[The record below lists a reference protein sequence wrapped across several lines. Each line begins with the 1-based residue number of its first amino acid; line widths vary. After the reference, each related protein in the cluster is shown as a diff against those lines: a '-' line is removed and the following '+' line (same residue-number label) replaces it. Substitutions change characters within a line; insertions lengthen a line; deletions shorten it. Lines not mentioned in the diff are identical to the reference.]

1 MQDRPAVRRDLIPF
15 GTTIFAEMTALAIQH
30 DAVNLSQGFP
40 DFDGPEFVRLAASK
54 AVMEG
59 PNQYARSMG
68 LPGFVEA
75 VAAKVRRHYGVELDP
90 YSQVTVFSGATE
102 GLFSSFMGLLEP
114 GDEVVLFEPFYDSYP
129 VCTVLAGATPRYCTL
144 RWPDFAFDREELA
157 SLFSERTRLVVL
169 NTPHNPSG
177 KVFTPE
183 EIAFIGSLC
192 QRHGAYLLTD
202 EVYEHLTYGVDHVP
216 AATLPGLAERTLT
229 ISSTGKTFSL
239 TGWKIGYAWGPRE
252 LVAAAQAAHQFVTY
266 ATASPLQWAMAQALA
281 ASDSFYEELRSEY
294 TERRDFLVGVLRE
307 VGFEAAEP
315 SGTYF
320 VMADVSRFGFEDD
333 FAFARHL
340 TADVGVACIP
350 PSVFYAKE
358 KAQGRRLA
366 RFAFCKKMETLKEA
380 ARRLEALKKRP

>member
-1 MQDRPAVRRDLIPF
+1 MPERPAVRRDLVPF
-15 GTTIFAEMTALAIQH
+15 GTTIFAEMTALAQKH
-30 DAVNLSQGFP
+30 GAVNLSQGFP

-54 AVMEG
+54 AIMEG

-68 LPGFVEA
+68 LPQFVEA

-90 YSQVTVFSGATE
+90 YRQVTVFSGATE
-102 GLFSSFMGLLEP
+102 GLFSSFIGLLEP
-114 GDEVVLFEPFYDSYP
+114 GDEVILFEPFYDSYP

-144 RWPDFAFDREELA
+144 RWPDFTFDREELT
-157 SLFSERTRLVVL
+157 SLFSDRTRLVVL

-177 KVFTPE
+177 KVYTRE
-183 EIAFIGSLC
+183 ELSFVGSLC
-192 QRHGAYLLTD
+192 EKRGAYLLTD

-216 AATLPGLAERTLT
+216 AATLPGLSERTLT

-239 TGWKIGYAWGPRE
+239 TGWKIGYAWGPEE
-252 LVAAAQAAHQFVTY
+252 LVAAAQAAHQFVTF
-266 ATASPLQWAMAQALA
+266 ATATPLQWAMAQALA
-281 ASDSFYEELRSEY
+281 APGSFYEGLTKEY
-294 TERRDFLVGVLRE
+294 TERRDFLVCALRE
-307 VGFEAAEP
+307 AGFEVAEP

-320 VMADVSRFGFEDD
+320 VMADISRFGFEDD

-340 TADVGVACIP
+340 TKEVGVACIP

-380 ARRLEALKKRP
+380 ARRLGALKKRA

>member
-1 MQDRPAVRRDLIPF
+1 MQNRPAVRRDLLPF

-30 DAVNLSQGFP
+30 GAVNLSQGFP
-40 DFDGPEFVRLAASK
+40 DFDGPEFVRSAAAK

-68 LPGFVEA
+68 LPELVQA
-75 VAAKVRRHYGVELDP
+75 VAAKVKRQYGVELDP
-90 YSQVTVFSGATE
+90 NRQVTVFSGATE
-102 GLFSSFMGLLEP
+102 GLFSSIMGLLEP

-144 RWPDFAFDREELA
+144 RWPGFAFDREELA
-157 SLFSERTRLVVL
+157 SLFTDRTRLVVL

-177 KVFTPE
+177 KVFTPD
-183 EIAFIGSLC
+183 EIAFVGSLC
-192 QRHGAYLLTD
+192 EKHGAYLLTD

-239 TGWKIGYAWGPRE
+239 TGWKIGYAWGPEE
-252 LVAAAQAAHQFVTY
+252 LVAAAQAAHQFVTF

-281 ASDSFYEELRSEY
+281 APDSFYEELRNEY
-294 TERRDFLVGVLRE
+294 AERRDFLVGVLRDA
-307 VGFEAAEP
+307 GFEVAEP

-333 FAFARHL
+333 CAFARHL
-340 TADVGVACIP
+340 TTEVGVACIP

-380 ARRLEALKKRP
+380 ARRLERLKTA